1 AEAKDMNNNLSD
13 MLADHK
19 SKYEQ
24 NAKTLQSSLSNTT
37 QDTIQNVK
45 DAIADF
51 TLQFM
56 NSIDD
61 GTELAEN
68 NESKLGD
75 IHTAASAIPEI
86 SKVTTWPIVGKAAL
100 VAAVKD
106 AVYRTKSSIIIVTP
120 YVVPEILQIV
130 SEYAFQKKAARFM
143 LTSFWDLNQYGGIIN
158 KMKQLGNIQ
167 FRQLQTAGEFFAVT
181 RDAEE
186 VILAPA
192 TDKESEMIA
201 VVSDQEGYAK
211 LYSQF
216 IGPIFQAQSRPI
228 Q

>member
-1 AEAKDMNNNLSD
+1 MDTNLTD

-24 NAKTLQSSLSNTT
+24 NAKTLQNSLSNTT
-37 QDTIQNVK
+37 KDTNQNVK

-61 GTELAEN
+61 GTELAET
-68 NESKLGD
+68 NEEKLRD
-75 IHTAASAIPEI
+75 IHNASSSIPEI
-86 SKVTTWPIVGKAAL
+86 ARVTTWAVVGKDAMIAAI
-100 VAAVKD
+100 KD
-106 AVYRTKSSIIIVTP
+106 AVYRVKSSIIIVTP
-120 YVVPEILQIV
+120 YVVPEVLQVV
-130 SEYAFQKKAARFM
+130 SEYAFQKKAVRFM
-143 LTSFWDLNQYGGIIN
+143 LTSHWDLQQYSGIIA

-201 VVSDQEGYAK
+201 VVSNQEGYSK

-216 IGPIFQAQSRPI
+216 IGPIFQANSRPI
-228 Q
+228 K